1 VLETLLPAAKTQSLA
16 NQRAKIYRSILD
28 FLLCSRIVPA
38 DSMKHPHSVITSS
51 RRGYVRNAADR
62 DY

>member
-1 VLETLLPAAKTQSLA
+1 MLETLLPAAKTQSLA
-16 NQRAKIYRSILD
+16 NQREVYRSILH

-51 RRGYVRNAADR
+51 RRGYVRNPADK
-62 DY
+62 DC